1 MTAGIQPTQNSI
13 NNQAGQ
19 IVLNARNA
27 IQQIIFFNDYL
38 QDLTAGTLV
47 SLGFSD
53 TDAASLLSVF
63 ANMAAIASAC
73 QGAAYTGPEL
83 PFNFLA
89 QTVPLWGG
97 Q

>member
-1 MTAGIQPTQNSI
+1 MTAGIQPTQNSV
-13 NNQAGQ
+13 NNQDGQ

-27 IQQIIFFNDYL
+27 IQQIIFFNDYP

-47 SLGFSD
+47 SLGFSEA
-53 TDAASLLSVF
+53 DAVNLLSVF
-63 ANMAAIASAC
+63 AHMAATASAC